1 MGAPRATWCCR
12 RQLLLLVLAPTLHHP
27 HTPTPSFDPL
37 CLPLGKLPHSCPPS
51 IGLCPSPLGFLPI
64 PLVCT
69 WLFWVSLMCRLWGSS
84 LSQRCPNKV
93 WVQMGPFVGST
104 IRSQMPRPQNLPEP
118 VPEAGGTGQAWS
130 PGGAPCKCIGFQAPF
145 ALLTVAEGKVGGM
158 GWGQGWPG

>member
-69 WLFWVSLMCRLWGSS
+69 WLFWVSLSCVGFGVAACLRDAQTRSGSRWAHLWAAQSDP
-84 LSQRCPNKV
+84 RCPDPRTYLNLYQRRVGQVKPGALV
-93 WVQMGPFVGST
+93 GPLAS
-104 IRSQMPRPQNLPEP
+104 
-118 VPEAGGTGQAWS
+118 A
-130 PGGAPCKCIGFQAPF
+130 
-145 ALLTVAEGKVGGM
+145 
-158 GWGQGWPG
+158 